1 MYEYVLSEGY
11 MIKLFLENYN
21 IIQEMTEKEFIDWFR
36 EQIRE
41 LCRDLWS
48 HKVAE
53 DKIEIFDIQQL

>member
-1 MYEYVLSEGY
+1 
-11 MIKLFLENYN
+11 MIKLFFENYN
-21 IIQEMTEKEFIDWFR
+21 KIQEMTIDWFR